1 MKMIKLCAVAAI
13 ALIGCGDN
21 KSVPDAKVTD
31 GKMPDAVVFPAAPTL
46 GDQVDR
52 MGRPAVN
59 TVLNHGFD
67 GTAAAE
73 TAKEA
78 YNQASTKTDWLTTAN
93 IGQFMANLGIVDVLD
108 TFCGNGKCDQGEAN
122 VAVPNVALACPADC
136 PNVAQTGSG
145 NGCGNQALYN
155 FNSGGSGPAA
165 PDSYQVLA
173 SILANDE
180 LFLDTSISTCHGYLA
195 VEASILIG
203 PTTCGGRAPDYDVI
217 DSSYS
222 MLAMGLGGFDANL
235 EPIIKDKAEPHTDLT
250 ATFPYLG
257 PPNAP

>member
-21 KSVPDAKVTD
+21 KSNPDAKTPD
-31 GKMPDAVVFPAAPTL
+31 GKTPDAVVFPAAPTL
-46 GDQVDR
+46 GDQIDR
-52 MGRPAVN
+52 LGRPAVN

-67 GTAAAE
+67 GSTAAD
-73 TAKEA
+73 TAKQA
-78 YNQASTKTDWLTTAN
+78 YNEMSSKTDWLTMAN
-93 IGQFMANLGIVDVLD
+93 AVQFMGNLGIVDVLD
-108 TFCGNGKCDQGEAN
+108 TFCGSGKCDAGETNAN
-122 VAVPNVALACPADC
+122 CPVDC
-136 PNVAQTGSG
+136 PDVTDVGAG
-145 NGCGNQALYN
+145 NGCGNQGLYN
-155 FNSGGSGPAA
+155 FNSGGSGPPAQ
-165 PDSYQVLA
+165 DSYSVLA
-173 SILANDE
+173 ALLTNDE

-222 MLAMGLGGFDANL
+222 MLAMGLGGFDQNL
-235 EPIIKDKAEPHTDLT
+235 EPIIKDGASVHDDITT
-250 ATFPYLG
+250 TFPYLG

>member
-21 KSVPDAKVTD
+21 KSNPDAKVPD

-52 MGRPAVN
+52 LGRPAVN

-67 GTAAAE
+67 GTTAAQ
-73 TAKEA
+73 TAKKA
-78 YNQASTKTDWLTTAN
+78 YNEMSSKTDWLSAAN

-108 TFCGNGKCDQGEAN
+108 TFCGSGKCDAGETNAN
-122 VAVPNVALACPADC
+122 CPLDC
-136 PNVAQTGSG
+136 PGATDVGTG

-155 FNSGGSGPAA
+155 FNGGTGPQA
-165 PDSYQVLA
+165 DSYQVLA
-173 SILANDE
+173 FILTNDE

-222 MLAMGLGGFDANL
+222 MLAMGLGGFDASFN
-235 EPIIKDKAEPHTDLT
+235 PKIKDGADAHTDIT

>member
-21 KSVPDAKVTD
+21 KSNPDAKVAD
-31 GKMPDAVVFPAAPTL
+31 GKMPDAVTFPAAPTL

-52 MGRPAVN
+52 LGRPAVN

-67 GTAAAE
+67 GTAAAQ
-73 TAKEA
+73 TAKVA
-78 YNQASTKTDWLTTAN
+78 YNEASSKTDWLTQAN
-93 IGQFMANLGIVDVLD
+93 IGQFMGNLGIVDVLD
-108 TFCGNGKCDQGEAN
+108 TFCGSGKCDAGETLATCALDCTAAN
-122 VAVPNVALACPADC
+122 P
-136 PNVAQTGSG
+136 TGSG
-145 NGCGNQALYN
+145 NGCGNQGLYN
-155 FNSGGSGPAA
+155 FNTGGSGPPAA
-165 PDSYQVLA
+165 DSYQVLA

-180 LFLDTSISTCHGYLA
+180 LFLDTTISTCHGYLA

-222 MLAMGLGGFDANL
+222 MLAMGLSGFDENL
-235 EPIIKDKAEPHTDLT
+235 EPIIKDGASAHADIT

-257 PPNAP
+257 PPNTP